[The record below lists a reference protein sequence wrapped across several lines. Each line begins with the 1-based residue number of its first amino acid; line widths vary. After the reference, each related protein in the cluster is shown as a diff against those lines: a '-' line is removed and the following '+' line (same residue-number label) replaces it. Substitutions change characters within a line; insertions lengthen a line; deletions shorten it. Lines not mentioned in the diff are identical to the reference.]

1 MKRLTATICL
11 SLAVLLESVGVS
23 ESADFQKGWTAY
35 ESSHYAAVLREWTPL
50 AKQGDAVAY
59 RLESRYIQIGRRES
73 AGD

>member
-59 RLESRYIQIGRRES
+59 SLESRYIQIGRRES

>member
-59 RLESRYIQIGRRES
+59 RLESRYIQIDRRES
-73 AGD
+73 VGD